1 MQSAQASTEEFA
13 IHWPEPPHL
22 KFVGV
27 TDRSEP
33 CEIEFLDGKKASG
46 QILHFNAR
54 EDHLLFSPHDE
65 RGGSE
70 KIALQLALIK
80 QVRLNET
87 VAVAPPESLTDDAA
101 LGLAAPTDV
110 QVYNVEFADG
120 EITSGETSG
129 YVRMPAGLFLYFQSP
144 GNRLMRVFIPEA
156 SISYFQIGDPIAK
169 LLVEENVVSE
179 EQMKEAV
186 EKQQE
191 MRKLV
196 LGDYLI
202 EQGYIT
208 SGQLEQALEFQKQ
221 RPKLR
226 LGEALIEMGVLSG
239 DALKSALERQRA
251 NRGRPL
257 SQILMDMG
265 ALDANALTKV
275 HAKQLGLPFVS
286 LSNVKGDGEALKMVP
301 AATALRLRV
310 LPLAV
315 EDGAL
320 IVATEGQP
328 SPDTLSELGLIARM
342 RVVPVIASREEIRA
356 KQHEFYGAALTEREL
371 IADPTSIRFASGA
384 EAPRDSSVQRVA
396 ALFSGTEDFDQTV
409 ADSSASDRV
418 LLRAVQH
425 MIQATLRGAELHID
439 IESSDGQRRTK
450 IRFRPG

>member
-1 MQSAQASTEEFA
+1 MESPQTSAEEFA

-33 CEIEFLDGKKASG
+33 CEIEFLDGKKETG
-46 QILHFNAR
+46 HIVHFNAR
-54 EDHLLFSPHDE
+54 EDHLVFQPHAAKSA
-65 RGGSE
+65 RMAI
-70 KIALQLALIK
+70 KLALIK

-87 VAVAPPESLTDDAA
+87 VAVAAPDAHDGASLTAQ
-101 LGLAAPTDV
+101 TDV

-144 GNRLMRVFIPEA
+144 ANRLMRVFIPEG

-169 LLVEENVVSE
+169 LLVDENVVSE

-208 SGQLEQALEFQKQ
+208 GGQLEQALEYQKQ

-226 LGEALIEMGVLSG
+226 LGEALIDMGVLSAQ
-239 DALKSALERQRA
+239 ALQSALERQRA

-265 ALDANALTKV
+265 ALDANTLKKV
-275 HAKQLGLPFVS
+275 HAKQLGLPYVS
-286 LSNVKGDGEALKMVP
+286 LSNVKADANALKLVP
-301 AATALRLRV
+301 ASTALRLQV

-320 IVATEGQP
+320 IVAMDGQP
-328 SPDTLSELGLIARM
+328 NPDTLSEIGLIARM
-342 RVVPVIASREEIRA
+342 RVVPVIASSDEIQM
-356 KQHEFYGAALTEREL
+356 KQRDFYGSAIYQREL
-371 IADPTSIRFASGA
+371 IADPSSIRFASGSESA
-384 EAPRDSSVQRVA
+384 HDSSA
-396 ALFSGTEDFDQTV
+396 DATLDTTGDYDQL
-409 ADSSASDRV
+409 DKPSNASDRV
-418 LLRAVQH
+418 LMRAVTRMLESALQ
-425 MIQATLRGAELHID
+425 GGELQ
-439 IESSDGQRRTK
+439 IEIETSDGQRRTQ